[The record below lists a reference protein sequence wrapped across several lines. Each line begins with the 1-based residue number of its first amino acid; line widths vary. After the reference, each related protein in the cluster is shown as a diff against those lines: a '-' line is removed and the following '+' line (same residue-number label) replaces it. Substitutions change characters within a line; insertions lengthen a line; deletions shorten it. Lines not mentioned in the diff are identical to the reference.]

1 MRFLL
6 VFLFLIFACKDTVE
20 KADQTNNDTSELSIV
35 QTHNSV
41 DLVMPQFQENI
52 KDWESLNNVNVF
64 LERFNKA
71 SANEVLSNS
80 IELKSLSKALLDS
93 VMPKEFKISSL
104 KARINILYNE
114 SLRLEDMNDIPSISS
129 KEVHEQTNKILDIFS
144 SINSKINTVL
154 RKKKFEEAID
164 VDVSYIGLDTTKI
177 DSTSKKVIKENKLIP
192 EKKLKPSLENL
203 KMKNQ

>member
-6 VFLFLIFACKDTVE
+6 VFLFLIFACKDTVK

-52 KDWESLNNVNVF
+52 KDWESLNNVNAF

-177 DSTSKKVIKENKLIP
+177 DSTSKKVIKENRLIP
-192 EKKLKPSLENL
+192 EKKT
-203 KMKNQ
+203 

>member
-6 VFLFLIFACKDTVE
+6 VFLFLIFACKDTV
-20 KADQTNNDTSELSIV
+20 KKVDQTNNDTSELSIV
-35 QTHNSV
+35 QSHNSV

-177 DSTSKKVIKENKLIP
+177 DSTSKKIIKVNRLIP
-192 EKKLKPSLENL
+192 EKKLKPSLETL
-203 KMKNQ
+203 KMKKQ